1 MKESGFSRT
10 AHIFAKQALVVLV
23 VNQSSV
29 VSSPSLMQLEMYT
42 VEVAVVVAAAVVPER
57 SLRGRCRE
65 HCPVV
70 LWDLGAAEAEEAS

>member
-1 MKESGFSRT
+1 
-10 AHIFAKQALVVLV
+10 VVLV

-29 VSSPSLMQLEMYT
+29 VSSPSLMQLEIYT
-42 VEVAVVVAAAVVPER
+42 VEVVAVVEAAVVPEKR
-57 SLRGRCRE
+57 LRGRGRCRE

>member
-1 MKESGFSRT
+1 
-10 AHIFAKQALVVLV
+10 VVLV

-42 VEVAVVVAAAVVPER
+42 VEVVAVVEAAVVPEKR
-57 SLRGRCRE
+57 LRGRGRE